1 MIKMKFNENELLTDC
16 NTLIQ
21 PGDAVTAQAT
31 RDQQHG
37 HQAGEGATLAAH
49 LPLRS
54 TDAVWGAPT
63 FSSIQEM
70 QVKGVLISRSS
81 VIMGR

>member
-1 MIKMKFNENELLTDC
+1 MIKMEFNENELLTDC

-37 HQAGEGATLAAH
+37 HQAGEGATLAAP

-54 TDAVWGAPT
+54 ADAAGGPRPSGERLPLGA
-63 FSSIQEM
+63 
-70 QVKGVLISRSS
+70 SR
-81 VIMGR
+81 RCR